1 MRAEHLL
8 AVVWVTLSGVAFA
21 ATPPVSAGTT
31 SSPQPITDDGW
42 RKHPSIVAIRA
53 LVEANEAAIKSG
65 RWRRAEK
72 RVCESEQRAFSSDRI
87 IFRDGTGR
95 VRKYVFIAGTDDSAY
110 TLEHQFDEHG
120 RLRFVY
126 AKSAAV
132 NNTVREERIYFD
144 EDGRTIWRNRHET
157 GPGYAF
163 TPEFL
168 ETYIV
173 RDPEVAWS
181 AKPKCD

>member
-8 AVVWVTLSGVAFA
+8 SVVWVTLSGVAFA

-31 SSPQPITDDGW
+31 SSPQPITNDSW
-42 RKHPSIVAIRA
+42 RNHPSIVAIRA

-65 RWRRAEK
+65 HWGRGEK
-72 RVCESEQRAFSSDRI
+72 RVCESEYRALWLERI
-87 IFRDGTGR
+87 VFRDETGR
-95 VRKYVFIAGTDDSAY
+95 VRKYVSFAGTDDSGY
-110 TLEHQFDEHG
+110 TLEHQFDERG

-132 NNTVREERIYFD
+132 NHTVREDRIYFD
-144 EDGRTIWRNRHET
+144 EDGRRIWTNRHET

-163 TPEFL
+163 TPEFP

-173 RDPEVAWS
+173 RDPEVTWS